1 MATILA
7 TNMKRGVTNPK
18 IYDITRVFSTP
29 SEPMSTTP
37 RQREALDYDYE
48 HDVLTFASAGRW
60 DEGEWRKGET
70 LEEHARRFKG
80 VVAGVVKSLGTNLSV
95 GKSEH
100 PYLHPGIQASI
111 KMGRNVVGAF
121 GVIHP
126 AIREHCD
133 LRVEAFYAEMDA
145 RLLCKFMT
153 KTAGVQVSDFP
164 PITRDITLQVAR
176 KEQAGRV
183 LRLVK
188 EAQIP
193 NLSDT
198 AIVDDFQK
206 SGEDFRRVTY
216 RMTFQS
222 AERTL
227 KHDEVDSAM
236 TSLLGAL
243 HEKHGVQM
251 AV

>member
-1 MATILA
+1 
-7 TNMKRGVTNPK
+7 
-18 IYDITRVFSTP
+18 
-29 SEPMSTTP
+29 
-37 RQREALDYDYE
+37 
-48 HDVLTFASAGRW
+48 
-60 DEGEWRKGET
+60 
-70 LEEHARRFKG
+70 
-80 VVAGVVKSLGTNLSV
+80 
-95 GKSEH
+95 
-100 PYLHPGIQASI
+100 
-111 KMGRNVVGAF
+111 
-121 GVIHP
+121 
-126 AIREHCD
+126 
-133 LRVEAFYAEMDA
+133 
-145 RLLCKFMT
+145 
-153 KTAGVQVSDFP
+153 
-164 PITRDITLQVAR
+164 VAR